1 MCPIIIKL
9 PTMCCSIARCEVN
22 LKTGC
27 FRMPPGVGVQ
37 LLGLDLGMMKL
48 TMIRDEVWHA
58 LCVMPVTTCVTH
70 GLHGSYLAVSVSV
83 MQ

>member
-1 MCPIIIKL
+1 
-9 PTMCCSIARCEVN
+9 
-22 LKTGC
+22 
-27 FRMPPGVGVQ
+27 MPPGVGVQ